1 MSREGGHFLPNTLQ
15 IFWLTFYLFSRQRD
29 NAINA
34 LSSFTTFYKRN
45 SNGQERFR
53 RQALEDLGAFTTF
66 MKKADPKLS
75 ANNNKR
81 STRSISR
88 EDLRDA
94 LGTFSSFM
102 DPYQYYKRVS
112 VQDSLEPTVASSQ
125 APPL

>member
-1 MSREGGHFLPNTLQ
+1 M
-15 IFWLTFYLFSRQRD
+15 
-29 NAINA
+29 NA

-45 SNGQERFR
+45 SNGQEPGSRFR

-66 MKKADPKLS
+66 MKKADPNFS
-75 ANNNKR
+75 ANTNNKR

-112 VQDSLEPTVASSQ
+112 VQDSLEPVASSQ